1 MKKLFIPFV
10 AMALI
15 SFSSCKS
22 SQNTGAT
29 TNING
34 EWNIVEVNG
43 SALNNI
49 DPHPYIG
56 FDTANGRVYGN
67 SGCNRIM
74 SSLTLNE
81 KAGDIELG
89 QMATT
94 MMAGPNMDVERN
106 VLNALALVKN
116 YKKMGKDKIALCNES
131 KRPVIVLEKR
141 FYTISAAELNG
152 EWEIV
157 KVYNENIP
165 TTIETIPYLSF
176 DVEKQTFSGNASCNT
191 INGKMQFADTLEGQT
206 ITFENVISTRMM
218 CPSMDIENNIINALK
233 AVKTCGKLEN
243 GNLALYAN
251 GNQIMELKKK

>member
-81 KAGDIELG
+81 KAGEIELG
-89 QMATT
+89 QMAST

-157 KVYNENIP
+157 KVYNENI
-165 TTIETIPYLSF
+165 TVYAHWSTNIGIFFTGY
-176 DVEKQTFSGNASCNT
+176 D
-191 INGKMQFADTLEGQT
+191 
-206 ITFENVISTRMM
+206 ITFDTQGGSKIAIVNVAKNS
-218 CPSMDIENNIINALK
+218 
-233 AVKTCGKLEN
+233 AVSAPTAPTKEGYIFAGWYTDRL
-243 GNLALYAN
+243 
-251 GNQIMELKKK
+251 